1 MTTSKEAFLSLY
13 ARASITVAELEAIED
28 QFSVELLRKRSES
41 EAIDRIRS
49 DFYEQ
54 FDEAIR
60 TQAASM
66 SGHYELFYAFENSIR
81 DLVSQVLQSS
91 LGANWWDEAVPD
103 EVKQNVQK
111 SIDRERDAAVT
122 ARSTEP
128 VDYTTFGELSVII
141 ERNFDSAFGDIF
153 NSRKGVV
160 SILSRLNVLR
170 GPIAHCSP
178 LAEDEVM
185 RLNLSLRDWF
195 RLME

>member
-1 MTTSKEAFLSLY
+1 MITSKEAFLSLY
-13 ARASITVAELEAIED
+13 ARASMTVAELESIED

-41 EAIDRIRS
+41 ATIDRIRS

-66 SGHYELFYAFENSIR
+66 SSHYELFYAFENSIR
-81 DLVSQVLQSS
+81 DLVSQVLQAS
-91 LGANWWDEAVPD
+91 LGTDWWEEAAPD

-111 SIDRERDAAVT
+111 SIDREKDAAVT

-141 ERNFDSAFGDIF
+141 ERNFDSSFGDIF

-170 GPIAHCSP
+170 GPIAHCTP